1 MYQHFNMMALVAC
14 MAAAPAAAEI
24 AEVVNPAN
32 PATRMLNDQAAQF
45 FLGKSNLFT
54 PLDQEKDSP
63 IRREFYQ
70 KIASKSL
77 SQVEGIWAK
86 IEFSGKGAMPKSFA
100 SDAAVKKAVAAD
112 VAAIGYIDKAS
123 VDASVKVILTLP

>member
-1 MYQHFNMMALVAC
+1 MYQHFIMMALAAGA
-14 MAAAPAAAEI
+14 AAAPAAAEI
-24 AEVVNPAN
+24 VVVVNPAN

-45 FLGKSNLFT
+45 FLGKSNVFT
-54 PLDQEKDSP
+54 PVDQGKESP

-86 IEFSGKGAMPKSFA
+86 IEFSGKGATPKSFS